1 MKKPRIRLRLK
12 KQLLILRLKEQLL
25 ILLYGGKLPV
35 DPSDALWKLID
46 NEKQKPENE
55 IRCDYIEAWV
65 EAAERVQRW
74 KFVKGR
80 KRGKGK

>member
-1 MKKPRIRLRLK
+1 MKKLRIHLK
-12 KQLLILRLKEQLL
+12 LKRWKLKRRLL

-80 KRGKGK
+80 KRGKRK